1 MFYSRLK
8 GMRDETAREAV
19 AASLEDVELSA
30 AANKRVS
37 ELSGGMRRR
46 LSIAIAL
53 LGSPEMCVFDEPTTG
68 LDPLTRRQLWDV
80 LQNAITKNTTMIV
93 TTHSMEE
100 ADVLSSRIGIM
111 TRGRLAVIGSNAR
124 LKARFGNGFRIK
136 IVFASDDGDKAAA
149 YLKTL
154 LPSAELEE
162 GTPSEHTYRVS
173 NEAVYKGST
182 LSSFFDSITS
192 PTAKENGILQWSFS
206 SSTLLEVFL
215 AIASADEA
223 AQTQEAAKK

>member
-1 MFYSRLK
+1 M
-8 GMRDETAREAV
+8 G
-19 AASLEDVELSA
+19 
-30 AANKRVS
+30 
-37 ELSGGMRRR
+37 
-46 LSIAIAL
+46 AIAL

-100 ADVLSSRIGIM
+100 ADVLSSRI
-111 TRGRLAVIGSNAR
+111 
-124 LKARFGNGFRIK
+124 GNGFRIK

-223 AQTQEAAKK
+223 AQAQEAAKK